1 MKKFNLNYQINTRSS
16 LMDFNQT
23 YKKIKDGERN
33 RKKISDQEDKI
44 KIELKNK
51 RFELEKKAKEQK
63 KDSLKMRADKQNQSN
78 FERYLAVLK
87 SSIFH

>member
-1 MKKFNLNYQINTRSS
+1 
-16 LMDFNQT
+16 MDFNQA